1 MLTIKEAADYADK
14 SESWVRQKILS
25 GEISAQKNKF
35 KYGKRWETTKQN
47 IDDFLKQAKIEKD
60 IVEVREIENP
70 ISKEEFLKEISKNI
84 EKQKEQ
90 LFEDTK
96 DLITYQEQK
105 ASEVLKEQNKR
116 FLNEIRDEVDEFFKS
131 QNELILEL
139 KKEREEHRKEREEH
153 RKEQEKF
160 LKEQEK
166 LLMELKKERE
176 EKRNKNGF
184 LSKIKKFLF
193 N

>member
-47 IDDFLKQAKIEKD
+47 IDDYLEQAKIEKD
-60 IVEVREIENP
+60 IVEVREIINP

-90 LFEDTK
+90 LLEDTK
-96 DLITYQEQK
+96 DLITYKEK
-105 ASEVLKEQNKR
+105 KVSEALKEQNKS
-116 FLNEIRDEVDEFFKS
+116 FLNEMRDEVNEFFKS
-131 QNELILEL
+131 NNELILEL
-139 KKEREEHRKEREEH
+139 KKEREEHRKEH
-153 RKEQEKF
+153 EKI

-184 LSKIKKFLF
+184 LSKIKNFLF

>member
-47 IDDFLKQAKIEKD
+47 IDDFLEQAKIEKD
-60 IVEVREIENP
+60 IVEVREIKNP

-90 LFEDTK
+90 LLEDTK
-96 DLITYQEQK
+96 DLITYKEQK
-105 ASEVLKEQNKR
+105 VSEALKEQNKS
-116 FLNEIRDEVDEFFKS
+116 FLNEMRDEVNEFFKS
-131 QNELILEL
+131 NNELILEL
-139 KKEREEHRKEREEH
+139 KKEREEHRKEH
-153 RKEQEKF
+153 EKI
-160 LKEQEK
+160 LKEQKK